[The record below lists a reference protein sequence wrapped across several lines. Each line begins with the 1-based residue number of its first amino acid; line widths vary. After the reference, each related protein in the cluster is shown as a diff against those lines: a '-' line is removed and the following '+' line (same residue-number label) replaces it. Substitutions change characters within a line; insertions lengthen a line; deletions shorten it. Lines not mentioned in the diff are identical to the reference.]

1 MKRAEFNLTETIT
14 TDNSI
19 TFNIDTTNVDFNKTT
34 AIKCTLNGQTK
45 EVINNTVTFDGL
57 NSNTEYQYL
66 FTYDTKDKK
75 DIETMVAGP
84 VKSAKKTPTFGE
96 LTIEVKGNKLIFNP
110 EISDPDEALDYYRIF
125 INNTRNPYLG
135 EPIEVKYDVTGLTQI
150 EFDILISYNLN
161 DGKGKIEKTEHVV
174 HKLTNADEPTTP
186 SDPVTPPTDDDKK
199 KGCKKDL
206 TALVVG
212 IISLSTLGVVIK
224 KREK

>member
-1 MKRAEFNLTETIT
+1 MKRRFFFLAIVLLISKVSFGQLSPNELR
-14 TDNSI
+14 
-19 TFNIDTTNVDFNKTT
+19 FNIYNYNFFVNNEYKGVRVSGY
-34 AIKCTLNGQTK
+34 TLPG
-45 EVINNTVTFDGL
+45 FR
-57 NSNTEYQYL
+57 
-66 FTYDTKDKK
+66 F
-75 DIETMVAGP
+75 
-84 VKSAKKTPTFGE
+84 TPT
-96 LTIEVKGNKLIFNP
+96 
-110 EISDPDEALDYYRIF
+110 
-125 INNTRNPYLG
+125 
-135 EPIEVKYDVTGLTQI
+135 
-150 EFDILISYNLN
+150 ISYNLN